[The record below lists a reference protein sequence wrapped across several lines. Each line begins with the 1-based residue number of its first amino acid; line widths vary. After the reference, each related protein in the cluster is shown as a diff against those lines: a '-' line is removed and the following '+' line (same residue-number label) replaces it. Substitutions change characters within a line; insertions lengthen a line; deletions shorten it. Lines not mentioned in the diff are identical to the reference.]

1 MENNPADVRND
12 ASNGEM
18 RIIEDGGRSIG
29 GTPVPDT
36 PPTHEKPRC
45 SAYDENNGVG
55 PDALPDGTPD
65 APPENQPAGDPD
77 GVPGGPGPVRPPM
90 TGAGKLIFQ
99 VTTAG
104 GAIPLE
110 GAVVSVMD
118 SVPDA
123 IPDLSGEPRIVMYTG
138 DDGKTRPLTLPA
150 PARTQSQ
157 EAQSPSEPLP
167 YALYNATVE
176 LDGYY
181 PQGFSL
187 IPVFD
192 GITSIQRL
200 DLIPLPLDSFPG
212 TPPNPIREGVNPDL

>member
-12 ASNGEM
+12 ANDGDL
-18 RIIEDGGRSIG
+18 RIIEDGGRSIADA
-29 GTPVPDT
+29 PAPDT
-36 PPTHEKPRC
+36 PPTHEKARC
-45 SAYDENNGVG
+45 SAYDENNGAG
-55 PDALPDGTPD
+55 PDGAPD
-65 APPENQPAGDPD
+65 APPENNPAGDPD
-77 GVPGGPGPVRPPM
+77 GIPGGPGPVRPQM

-118 SVPDA
+118 SIPDA
-123 IPDLSGEPRIVMYTG
+123 VPDLSDEPRIVMYTG

-150 PARTQSQ
+150 PARAQSQ
-157 EAQSPSEPLP
+157 EAQSPSDPLP

-200 DLIPLPLDSFPG
+200 DLIPLPLGSLPG
-212 TPPNPIREGVNPDL
+212 TPSAPIREGVNPDL